1 MSQKALRS
9 PQFVN
14 VAAVAGS
21 LSTELVITIDGTIR
35 YRIVKNTTPNQLVQ
49 YEWAELARDYLDISF
64 DGTYTVQQIT
74 VNLIVQGYSG
84 INGTGNPITPTI
96 LNTTVQGVGGYGT
109 FMEGSNPAIPFPS
122 RTAPAWLV
130 CVQSDA
136 ADSDSEIFVP
146 TGVEGKVP
154 YMKGEGNDYEL
165 TYENYSTTEV
175 IIGGEAPITQVL
187 KINRVDC
194 TKYGQGTKFTFINKY
209 GMLQDIWFFLKHIK
223 RLNRTTESFQRNT
236 LSNVFQIGENN
247 YYDVNEAPKKH
258 FNTEGTQSNV
268 FNSGYY
274 PEAANCMFEELLL
287 SNYVWMTRPS
297 TSGSG
302 DEVVPVMVKSSDL
315 TYKTSLNEKLIEY
328 TIEFEDA
335 FDYINNVR

>member
-9 PQFVN
+9 PQFVS

-21 LSTELVITIDGTIR
+21 LSTELVISINGTVR
-35 YRIVKNTTPNQLVQ
+35 YRIAKNTTPNQLVQ
-49 YEWAELARDYLDISF
+49 YEWAELARDYLNISF
-64 DGTYTVQQIT
+64 DGTYTVQEIT
-74 VNLIVQGYSG
+74 VNLQVQGRVG
-84 INGTGNPITPTI
+84 VNGTGAIVQPMIM
-96 LNTTVQGVGGYGT
+96 NTTVKGVDGFGT
-109 FMEGSNPAIPFPS
+109 FMEGANPAIPFPS

-136 ADSDSEIFVP
+136 ADIDSEIFAP
-146 TGVEGKVP
+146 TGVEGKIP
-154 YMKGEGNDYEL
+154 YMKGSGDDYQL
-165 TYENYSTTEV
+165 SYENYNTTDIV
-175 IIGGEAPITQVL
+175 IGGEGEITQVL

-236 LSNVFQIGENN
+236 LTNLFQIGENN

-274 PEAANCMFEELLL
+274 PEKANCMLEELLL

-302 DEVVPVMVKSSDL
+302 EEVVPVMVKSSDL
-315 TYKTSLNEKLIEY
+315 VYKTSLNEKLIEY
-328 TIEFEDA
+328 TVEFEDA

>member
-21 LSTELVITIDGTIR
+21 LSTVLGITIDGVLR
-35 YRIVKNTTPNQLVQ
+35 YRIIKNTTPLQLVQ
-49 YEWAELARDYLDISF
+49 FEWAELARDYLSISF
-64 DGTYTVQQIT
+64 DGTYAVQQIT
-74 VNLIVQGYSG
+74 VKLGISGYTG
-84 INGTGNPITPTI
+84 INGTGTPVDPVA
-96 LNTTVQGVGGYGT
+96 LDTTVKAVDGFGT

-130 CVQSDA
+130 CSKASNGYSQ
-136 ADSDSEIFVP
+136 IFVP
-146 TGVEGKVP
+146 VGVAGKAP
-154 YMKGEGNDYEL
+154 YMQGVGNDYEL
-165 TYENYSTTEV
+165 SYQDYSNSEEE
-175 IIGGEAPITQVL
+175 IGGEGEFTQVL

-209 GMLQDIWFFLKHIK
+209 GMLQDIWFFLKNIK

-236 LSNVFQIGENN
+236 LSNIFQIGENN

-258 FNTEGTQSNV
+258 FNTEGTQSNI

-274 PEAANCMFEELLL
+274 PEEANCMFEELLL

-302 DEVVPVMVKSSDL
+302 VEVVPVMVKSSDL
-315 TYKTSLNEKLIEY
+315 VYKTSLNDKLIEY

>member
-21 LSTELVITIDGTIR
+21 LSTVLGITIDGVLR
-35 YRIVKNTTPNQLVQ
+35 YRIIKNTTPLQVVQ
-49 YEWAELARDYLDISF
+49 FEWAELARDYLSISF
-64 DGTYTVQQIT
+64 DGTYAVQQIT
-74 VNLIVQGYSG
+74 VRLGISGYSG
-84 INGTGNPITPTI
+84 INGTGTPVDPVV
-96 LNTTVQGVGGYGT
+96 LDTTVKAVDGFGT

-122 RTAPAWLV
+122 RTAPAWLT
-130 CVQSDA
+130 CVKSNI
-136 ADSDSEIFVP
+136 ADIDSEIFAPV
-146 TGVEGKVP
+146 GVAGKLG
-154 YMKGEGNDYEL
+154 YMLGASDDYQL
-165 TYENYSTTEV
+165 SYEDYNETDIV
-175 IIGGEAPITQVL
+175 IGGEGEITQVL

-209 GMLQDIWFFLKHIK
+209 GMLQDIWFFLKNIK

-236 LSNVFQIGENN
+236 LTNIFQIGENN

-258 FNTEGTQSNV
+258 FNTEGTQSNI

-274 PEAANCMFEELLL
+274 PEEANCMFEELLL
-287 SNYVWMTRPS
+287 SNHVWMTRPS

-302 DEVVPVMVKSSDL
+302 EEVVPVMVKSSDL
-315 TYKTSLNEKLIEY
+315 VYKTSLNDKLIEY
-328 TIEFEDA
+328 TVEFEDA